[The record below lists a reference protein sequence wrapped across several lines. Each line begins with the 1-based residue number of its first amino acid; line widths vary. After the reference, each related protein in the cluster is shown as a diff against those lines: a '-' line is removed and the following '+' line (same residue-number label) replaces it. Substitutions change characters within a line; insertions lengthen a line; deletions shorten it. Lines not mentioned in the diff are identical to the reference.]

1 MTHSNGRRRVVV
13 TGQGVVTPL
22 GTGVDKFWAA
32 MQRSDCGIREV
43 QSFSTEDLYIT
54 IAGEVPDFDPRERL
68 QSKQLLLADK
78 FSQYAG
84 CAAQE
89 AVTQA
94 KLEYPLKDNEAYRAA
109 CIIGSGV
116 GGLTTLEFSYK
127 MLFKENK
134 RATHP
139 LTLLK
144 AIGSSASAHVSI
156 EYGIKGPTFGVV
168 SACSTATHSI
178 GLTYRMI
185 REGLVDLGLAGAAE
199 ASLNWGATRA
209 WQAMRVLSPDGLWP
223 FAKKRNGTVLAEGAG
238 ILMLEEFEHAKA
250 RGAPILAE
258 VMGFGMTA
266 DAADMVNPSIDGAST
281 AMQIALDDASLAPSD
296 IDYVNAHG
304 TATAVNDINETRA
317 IKRVFGNA
325 ANKVSISST
334 KSMHGHCLGAGG
346 GIEAVA
352 AIKAIGEGYVPAT
365 VGLDEPDPECDLDY
379 TPNTGRQREINYAM
393 SNSFAF
399 GGLNAVI
406 VFGRRTEHDNGV
418 EAAEGEGIRHG
429 VIDLALASRV

>member
-1 MTHSNGRRRVVV
+1 MV

-32 MQRSDCGIREV
+32 LKAGECGIREV
-43 QSFSTEDLYIT
+43 QSFDTQDLYIT
-54 IAGEVPDFDPRERL
+54 IAGEIPDFDPSERKL
-68 QSKQLLLADK
+68 SKSLMLADK

-84 CAAQE
+84 CAAKE
-89 AVTQA
+89 AVAQSGM
-94 KLEYPLKDNEAYRAA
+94 EMPLKGDDGYRTA

-156 EYGIKGPTFGVV
+156 DYGITGPTFGVV

-185 REGLVDLGLAGAAE
+185 REGLVDRGLAGAAE

-209 WQAMRVLSPDGLWP
+209 WQAMRVLSPEGLWP
-223 FAKKRNGTVLAEGAG
+223 FAKRRNGTVLAEGSG
-238 ILMLEEFEHAKA
+238 ILMLEEYEQAKA
-250 RGAPILAE
+250 RGANILAE
-258 VMGFGMTA
+258 VKGYGMTA
-266 DAADMVNPSIDGAST
+266 DAGDMVNPSIDGAST
-281 AMQIALDDASLAPSD
+281 AMQMALDDSGLSPSD
-296 IDYVNAHG
+296 IDYINAHG
-304 TATAVNDINETRA
+304 TATMVNDINETRA

-346 GIEAVA
+346 AIEAVA
-352 AIKAIGEGYVPAT
+352 AIKAIGDNFVPAT
-365 VGLDEPDPECDLDY
+365 LGLDEPDDECDLDY
-379 TPNTGRQREINYAM
+379 TANVGRKRDVNYAM

-399 GGLNAVI
+399 GGLNAVL
-406 VFGRRTEHDNGV
+406 VFGPPP
-418 EAAEGEGIRHG
+418 A
-429 VIDLALASRV
+429 

>member
-1 MTHSNGRRRVVV
+1 MTHTNGRRRVVV

-32 MQRSDCGIREV
+32 LKNGECGIRQV
-43 QSFSTEDLYIT
+43 KSFSTEDLYIT
-54 IAGEVPDFDPRERL
+54 IAGEVPDFDPKERL
-68 QSKQLLLADK
+68 QSKPLLLADK
-78 FSQYAG
+78 YSQYAG

-89 AVTQA
+89 AVDMS
-94 KLEYPLKDNEAYRAA
+94 KLEVP
-109 CIIGSGV
+109 
-116 GGLTTLEFSYK
+116 
-127 MLFKENK
+127 FKENK

-156 EYGIKGPTFGVV
+156 EYSIKGPTFGVV
-168 SACSTATHSI
+168 SACSTATHAI

-185 REGLVDLGLAGAAE
+185 REGLVDLGIAGAAE

-223 FAKKRNGTVLAEGAG
+223 FAKRRNGTVLAEGAG
-238 ILMLEEFEHAKA
+238 ILMLEEFERAKT

-258 VMGFGMTA
+258 VMGYGMTA
-266 DAADMVNPSIDGAST
+266 DAADMVNPSIDGASM
-281 AMQIALDDASLAPSD
+281 AMQQALDDAALAPSD

-304 TATAVNDINETRA
+304 TATAVNDVNETRA

-325 ANKVSISST
+325 ANKLSISST

-352 AIKAIGEGYVPAT
+352 AVKAIREGFIPPT

-379 TPNTGRQREINYAM
+379 TPNVGKKRDVSYAM

-399 GGLNAVI
+399 GGLNAVL
-406 VFGRRTEHDNGV
+406 VFGP
-418 EAAEGEGIRHG
+418 
-429 VIDLALASRV
+429 ALA

>member
-1 MTHSNGRRRVVV
+1 MAKLT
-13 TGQGVVTPL
+13 TPL
-22 GTGVDKFWAA
+22 SDKE
-32 MQRSDCGIREV
+32 S
-43 QSFSTEDLYIT
+43 
-54 IAGEVPDFDPRERL
+54 
-68 QSKQLLLADK
+68 
-78 FSQYAG
+78 
-84 CAAQE
+84 
-89 AVTQA
+89 
-94 KLEYPLKDNEAYRAA
+94 YRAA

-156 EYGIKGPTFGVV
+156 DHGIKGPTFGVV

-238 ILMLEEFEHAKA
+238 ILMLEEYEHAKE
-250 RGAPILAE
+250 RGAPIFAE
-258 VMGFGMTA
+258 LLGYGMTA
-266 DAADMVNPSIDGAST
+266 DAGDMVNPSIDGAST
-281 AMQIALDDASLAPSD
+281 AMQMALDDAGLAPSD

-325 ANKVSISST
+325 ANNLSISST

-352 AIKAIGEGYVPAT
+352 ALKAMEQNFVPPT

-379 TPNTGRQREINYAM
+379 TANVGKKREINFAM

-399 GGLNAVI
+399 GGLNAVL
-406 VFGRRTEHDNGV
+406 VFGPPP
-418 EAAEGEGIRHG
+418 A
-429 VIDLALASRV
+429 

>member
-1 MTHSNGRRRVVV
+1 MKHSNGRRRVVV

-22 GTGVDKFWAA
+22 GTGVDRFWSA
-32 MQRSDCGIREV
+32 MKNAECGIRQV
-43 QSFSTEDLYIT
+43 KGFSTEDLYIT
-54 IAGEVPDFDPRERL
+54 IAGEVPDFDPKERL
-68 QSKQLLLADK
+68 KSKPLLLADK
-78 FSQYAG
+78 YSQFAG
-84 CAAQE
+84 CAAHE
-89 AVTQA
+89 AVTRA
-94 KLEYPLKDNEAYRAA
+94 KLEVPVKDSEAYRSA

-168 SACSTATHSI
+168 SACSTATHAI
-178 GLTYRMI
+178 GLVYRMI
-185 REGLVDLGLAGAAE
+185 REGLVDMGLAGAAE

-209 WQAMRVLSPDGLWP
+209 WQAMRVLSPEGLWP
-223 FAKKRNGTVLAEGAG
+223 FAKRRNGTVLAEGAG
-238 ILMLEEFEHAKA
+238 ILLLEEYERAKD

-258 VMGFGMTA
+258 LMGYGMTA
-266 DAADMVNPSIDGAST
+266 DAADMVNPSIEGAST
-281 AMQIALDDASLAPSD
+281 AMQMALDDAALAPSD

-317 IKRVFGNA
+317 IKHVFGNA
-325 ANKVSISST
+325 ANKLSISST

-352 AIKAIGEGYVPAT
+352 AVKSIGEKFVPPT

-379 TPNTGRQREINYAM
+379 TANQGRYREVNYAM

-399 GGLNAVI
+399 GGLNAVL
-406 VFGRRTEHDNGV
+406 VFGPPP
-418 EAAEGEGIRHG
+418 A
-429 VIDLALASRV
+429 

>member
-22 GTGVDKFWAA
+22 GTGVEKFWSGLQAG
-32 MQRSDCGIREV
+32 SCGIREV
-43 QSFSTEDLYIT
+43 QSFETDELYIT
-54 IAGEVPDFDPRERL
+54 IAGEVPDFDPREREL
-68 QSKQLLLADK
+68 SKQLLMADK
-78 FSQYAG
+78 YSQYAG
-84 CAAQE
+84 CAARE
-89 AVTQA
+89 AVQQSGLQTPISD
-94 KLEYPLKDNEAYRAA
+94 EEAYRTA

-178 GLTYRMI
+178 GVVYQMI
-185 REGLVDLGLAGAAE
+185 KSGLVDTGIAGAAE

-209 WQAMRVLSPDGLWP
+209 WQAMRVLSPDGLFP
-223 FAKKRNGTVLAEGAG
+223 FSKTRNGTVLAEGSG
-238 ILMLEEFEHAKA
+238 ILVLEEYEKAKA

-258 VMGFGMTA
+258 LMGFGMTA
-266 DAADMVNPSIDGAST
+266 DAADMVNPSIEGAST
-281 AMQIALDDASLAPSD
+281 AMKMALDEAELAPSD
-296 IDYVNAHG
+296 IDYINAHG
-304 TATAVNDINETRA
+304 TATAVNDVNETRA
-317 IKRVFGNA
+317 IKHVFGNA
-325 ANKVSISST
+325 ANNLSISST
-334 KSMHGHCLGAGG
+334 KSMHGHTLGACG
-346 GIEAVA
+346 GIEAA
-352 AIKAIGEGYVPAT
+352 ASIKALEENFVPPTIGLAET
-365 VGLDEPDPECDLDY
+365 DPECDLDY
-379 TPNTGRQREINYAM
+379 TPNVGKKRDINYVM

-399 GGLNAVI
+399 GGLNAVL
-406 VFGRRTEHDNGV
+406 VFGPNP
-418 EAAEGEGIRHG
+418 A
-429 VIDLALASRV
+429 

>member
-1 MTHSNGRRRVVV
+1 MS
-13 TGQGVVTPL
+13 
-22 GTGVDKFWAA
+22 
-32 MQRSDCGIREV
+32 
-43 QSFSTEDLYIT
+43 
-54 IAGEVPDFDPRERL
+54 
-68 QSKQLLLADK
+68 
-78 FSQYAG
+78 
-84 CAAQE
+84 
-89 AVTQA
+89 
-94 KLEYPLKDNEAYRAA
+94 KLETPLKDNEAYRAA

-223 FAKKRNGTVLAEGAG
+223 FSKRRNGTVLAEGAG
-238 ILMLEEFEHAKA
+238 ILMLEELEHAKA

-258 VMGFGMTA
+258 LLGYGMTA

-281 AMQIALDDASLAPSD
+281 AMQIALDDSGLAPSD
-296 IDYVNAHG
+296 INYVNAHG
-304 TATAVNDINETRA
+304 TGTTVNDLNETRA

-325 ANKVSISST
+325 ANKLSISST

-352 AIKAIGEGYVPAT
+352 AIKAIGEGFVPPT
-365 VGLDEPDPECDLDY
+365 VGLNDPDPECDLDY
-379 TPNTGRQREINYAM
+379 TPNVGKAREINYAM

-406 VFGRRTEHDNGV
+406 VFGPPP
-418 EAAEGEGIRHG
+418 A
-429 VIDLALASRV
+429 